1 MDFTKPHKSLC
12 ALSFFVP
19 YLYFCIAIM
28 WLHYKK
34 NGKQWH
40 FLHVKKG
47 KRWRFSKA
55 SSSPLSL
62 YVLAYSD
69 VFSKCH
75 IWLMLS
81 MALRKMS
88 SLNNVNNDTLKKR
101 HFLTFSSEMI
111 FTKLAILTLIG
122 ASSLIYFIN
131 DTFRS
136 VIFEHF
142 ILKIYFIFF
151 LLK

>member
-1 MDFTKPHKSLC
+1 MFEALIIELQEKWETMTLFT
-12 ALSFFVP
+12 
-19 YLYFCIAIM
+19 
-28 WLHYKK
+28 
-34 NGKQWH
+34 
-40 FLHVKKG
+40 HVKKG
-47 KRWRFSKA
+47 KRWCFSKA

-62 YVLAYSD
+62 YVLAYID
-69 VFSKCH
+69 VFRKCH

-81 MALRKMS
+81 MTLKKMS